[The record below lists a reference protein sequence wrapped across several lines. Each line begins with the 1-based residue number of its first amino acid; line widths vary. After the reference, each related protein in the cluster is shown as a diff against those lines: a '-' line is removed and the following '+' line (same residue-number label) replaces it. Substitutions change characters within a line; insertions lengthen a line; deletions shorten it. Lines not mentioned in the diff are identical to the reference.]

1 MSVENSV
8 VKNLPRSSEEIEITI
23 ESQGDDGGD
32 VKIDIDVPGP
42 HDVSDRTKE
51 EYADHYWTGAGKFW
65 HDVLNDSIQNYE
77 VKSSTYKTK
86 SGNVGLTS
94 CHIQIDYFQE
104 QDVEGV
110 VRRLLETLDKA
121 IMAEQRNQEALEKSA
136 EAAQQTVCDDI
147 VSRIENME
155 LE

>member
-1 MSVENSV
+1 MSVEATV
-8 VKNLPRSSEEIEITI
+8 VKKLPRSSEEVEITI
-23 ESQGDDGGD
+23 ESQGNDGGD
-32 VKIDIDVPGP
+32 VEIDIDVPGP

-65 HDVLNDSIQNYE
+65 HDVLNDSIQKYE
-77 VKSSTYKTK
+77 VKSNTYKTN

-94 CHIQIDYFQE
+94 CSIQIDYFE
-104 QDVEGV
+104 EPDVEGV
-110 VRRLLETLDKA
+110 IKRLLEALDKT

-136 EAAQQTVCDDI
+136 EAAQEAICEDLS
-147 VSRIENME
+147 SRIKDIE